1 GVIGVEYACMFSAV
15 GVRVTLIESR
25 AKLFDFV
32 DDELVESLQFRMRD
46 MGMRLRFS
54 ESVSEIAL
62 LDNCVEATLASNKKV
77 RGDVLLFTVGRHGAT
92 ANLNLPAA
100 GLAADNRG
108 RLKVNEFFQTEVPH
122 IYAAGDVIGFPA
134 LAATSMEQGRLA
146 ASHMFRQVT
155 EPVPILFPYGLY
167 TIPEVSMIGQT
178 EQALTA

>member
-1 GVIGVEYACMFSAV
+1 APDGVEAS
-15 GVRVTLIESR
+15 
-25 AKLFDFV
+25 
-32 DDELVESLQFRMRD
+32 
-46 MGMRLRFS
+46 
-54 ESVSEIAL
+54 
-62 LDNCVEATLASNKKV
+62 LASNK
-77 RGDVLLFTVGRHGAT
+77 RLFAETLLYAIGRQGAT
-92 ANLNLPAA
+92 DRLNLTAA
-100 GLAADNRG
+100 GLSADARG
-108 RLKVNEFFQTEVPH
+108 RLKVNEYYQTEVPH